1 MMNDIKSIPDI
12 INVANFRHNITNRH
26 GGTTDL
32 TWPGETPG
40 TNLNFTDIAAGYG
53 FIETLGILIKEGG
66 PFSARVS
73 N

>member
-1 MMNDIKSIPDI
+1 MILKVYPVI

-40 TNLNFTDIAAGYG
+40 TTINFTDIAAGYG
-53 FIETLGILIKEGG
+53 FIETLGIPNERGA
-66 PFSARVS
+66 PFFGKG
-73 N
+73 